1 MHTVDSDVT
10 AFKFVYSPS
19 LRYSYRKRKKKK
31 VARDGR
37 ETLMKRDVWLFQA
50 ANSHTRSG
58 TLFYPESRPS
68 KSPRQAILQKTFFFR
83 LLIAT
88 LQIASLLPA
97 LPVSFDY

>member
-19 LRYSYRKRKKKK
+19 PRYSYRKRKKKK

-58 TLFYPESRPS
+58 TLFYPESRPT
-68 KSPRQAILQKTFFFR
+68 KSPRQAILQKTFFFSSADR
-83 LLIAT
+83 HVADRFT
-88 LQIASLLPA
+88 PS
-97 LPVSFDY
+97 SSSCFF